1 MSDSAMN
8 EPAEVADSGLHL
20 QDAHGAPAP
29 ADSALSLLGSLLS
42 LPPRA
47 SKRRRGSR
55 FKLED
60 AAPEAA
66 AAAASDE
73 HKSDAAA
80 ASASAS
86 ASASSSSSAAA
97 SSDSLRPWRE
107 RKFEYLDHTA
117 DIQLHSWGDSLEEA
131 MEQVVIAMF
140 SYVTD
145 LTRVDID
152 PARTDSFVVE
162 GHDLDSLLFNLLDE
176 FLYRFATNEWIPRD
190 VEVTNLDL
198 KHFRCAVKGYG
209 EAFTLAKH
217 TQGTEIKAITYSNMQ
232 ILRNGVRVQS
242 DNDRSKNGGTGAAAA
257 AAASTAHA
265 HARADSP
272 VSGQEVSPPPEA
284 HVDFIDESAAGEG
297 AERGAFN
304 VEAEADAS
312 PTSDQALAAESEE
325 NQEIKRGGKGKHGKW
340 NAEIYVIVDI

>member
-1 MSDSAMN
+1 MSDAAMT
-8 EPAEVADSGLHL
+8 EPADVADSGLHL

-47 SKRRRGSR
+47 NKRRRGSR
-55 FKLED
+55 FKAEEE
-60 AAPEAA
+60 AVPEATA
-66 AAAASDE
+66 AADE
-73 HKSDAAA
+73 HKSDATA
-80 ASASAS
+80 ASASS
-86 ASASSSSSAAA
+86 ASSSAAA
-97 SSDSLRPWRE
+97 SSRDQFRPWRE

-131 MEQVVIAMF
+131 LEQVVIAMF

-152 PARTDSFVVE
+152 PSRTDCFEVT

-190 VEVTNLDL
+190 VEIVSLDL
-198 KHFRCAVKGYG
+198 DKFRCTVKGYG
-209 EAFTLAKH
+209 EAFTLDKH

-242 DNDRSKNGGTGAAAA
+242 DNDRSKAEAGAGSVASAAP
-257 AAASTAHA
+257 
-265 HARADSP
+265 ARADSP

-284 HVDFIDESAAGEG
+284 HVDYIDEDSAEGE
-297 AERGAFN
+297 AT
-304 VEAEADAS
+304 AEAGSS
-312 PTSDQALAAESEE
+312 PAAADQAEE
-325 NQEIKRGGKGKHGKW
+325 NQELKRGGKGKHGKW